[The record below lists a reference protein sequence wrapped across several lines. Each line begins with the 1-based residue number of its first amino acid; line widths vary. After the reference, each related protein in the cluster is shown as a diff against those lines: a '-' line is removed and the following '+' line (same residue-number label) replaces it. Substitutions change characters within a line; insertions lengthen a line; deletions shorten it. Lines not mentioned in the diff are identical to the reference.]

1 MKRAMDILLSVFGLV
16 LLSPLLL
23 ALSVIAG
30 FYIQER
36 IGRHGRPFRMLKFRT
51 MVKNAEKMGM
61 AITVDG
67 DARITS
73 LGRILR
79 KTKLDELPQLWNVL
93 KGEMSFVGPR
103 PEVAKYV
110 DLYSPDQRLVLE
122 LRPGITDLASIGYF
136 NESEMLKGSPD
147 PETFYT
153 GHIMPDKIRINLE
166 YAGKAG
172 PVVDLL
178 LIIFTVLRPFG
189 VKPNLFAWL
198 DIAPP

>member
-1 MKRAMDILLSVFGLV
+1 MKRAMDILLSGFGLL
-16 LLSPLLL
+16 LLSPVLIVL
-23 ALSVIAG
+23 AVVAG
-30 FYIQER
+30 FYVQER
-36 IGRHGRPFRMLKFRT
+36 IGRFGRPFRMLKFRT
-51 MVKNAEKMGM
+51 MVKGADKMGM

-67 DARITS
+67 DRRITR
-73 LGRILR
+73 LGRLLR
-79 KTKLDELPQLWNVL
+79 KTKLDELPQLWNVF

-103 PEVAKYV
+103 PEVARYV
-110 DLYSPDQRLVLE
+110 ELYSPDQRLVLE

-136 NESEMLKGSPD
+136 NESEILKGSPD

-166 YAGKAG
+166 YARKANPG
-172 PVVDLL
+172 VDLL
-178 LIIFTVLRPFG
+178 LIVFTVLRSFG

>member
-1 MKRAMDILLSVFGLV
+1 
-16 LLSPLLL
+16 
-23 ALSVIAG
+23 
-30 FYIQER
+30 
-36 IGRHGRPFRMLKFRT
+36 
-51 MVKNAEKMGM
+51 MVKNADKMGM
-61 AITVDG
+61 SITVGG
-67 DARITS
+67 DRRITR
-73 LGRILR
+73 LGRFLR

-110 DLYSPDQRLVLE
+110 DLYSPDQRRVLE

-166 YAGKAG
+166 YASKAN
-172 PVVDLL
+172 PAVDFA
-178 LIIFTVLRPFG
+178 LIVLTVLRSFG
-189 VKPNLFAWL
+189 VKPDLFAWL
-198 DIAPP
+198 GITPP